1 MGHHHGH
8 GQGHGQSHG
17 HGHGHGHDGDM
28 DWATMGA
35 MLERYARIAAP
46 LYGETTDW
54 LKRWAPA
61 PDVVVDVGSGP
72 GALSFLLADAF
83 PEARIVAAD
92 PEEPLLERA
101 RERAEREGL
110 ADRFDTVRAALPDDI
125 DGVPAADLF
134 WLCKSLHHVGDQG
147 AALSAL
153 ADRLAPGGA
162 IALLEGGLGARYLP
176 RDIGFGRPGLLA
188 RLEAA
193 DEEWFAGM
201 RAGLDGA
208 KDATEDWPVL
218 LADAGLRHE
227 ATRTFL
233 LDLPAPLSDDARAH
247 VVTEFTR
254 RREMHADR
262 FAPDDLTAIDRLL
275 DETDPQSLHH
285 RPDLFLLTAQTVH
298 VAVKGGG
305 QG

>member
-8 GQGHGQSHG
+8 GQGHG

-28 DWATMGA
+28 DWAAMGE
-35 MLERYARIAAP
+35 MLERYARVAAP
-46 LYGETTDW
+46 LYGEVTDW

-61 PDVVVDVGSGP
+61 PGVVADVGSGP
-72 GALSFLLADAF
+72 GAISFLLAEAF

-110 ADRFDTVRAALPDDI
+110 AGRFGTVRAALPDAVD
-125 DGVPAADLF
+125 DVPTADLL

-147 AALSAL
+147 AALATL
-153 ADRLAPGGA
+153 AGHLAPGGA
-162 IALLEGGLGARYLP
+162 IALLEGGLSARSLP
-176 RDIGFGRPGLLA
+176 RDIGFGRPGLQA

-193 DEEWFAGM
+193 DEEWFTGM

-208 KDATEDWPVL
+208 KEATEDWPTL
-218 LADAGLRHE
+218 LADAGLRYE

-233 LDLPAPLSDDARAH
+233 LDLPAPLSQDARAH
-247 VVTEFTR
+247 VVTELTR

-262 FAPDDLTAIDRLL
+262 LAPDDLTTLDRLL
-275 DETDPQSLHH
+275 DENDLESLHQ
-285 RPDLFLLTAQTVH
+285 RRDLFLLTAQTVH
-298 VAVKGGG
+298 VAVRDGGRS
-305 QG
+305 